1 MHRFQNSRH
10 QLNLSHTLE
19 HSKFEHANKSVLL
32 EDPSMRTTTRGSGR
46 KMPGPRHSKMS
57 LRTRENSRGHISP
70 CTAILS
76 PTHNIDLSHFSSH
89 VSPATSTSASVG
101 KHKRSYTS
109 VVNKFD
115 VSESN
120 SEIKV
125 IIFLLRV
132 VVELNYF

>member
-1 MHRFQNSRH
+1 
-10 QLNLSHTLE
+10 
-19 HSKFEHANKSVLL
+19 
-32 EDPSMRTTTRGSGR
+32 
-46 KMPGPRHSKMS
+46 MPGPRHSKMS

>member
-1 MHRFQNSRH
+1 M
-10 QLNLSHTLE
+10 NLSHTLE

-46 KMPGPRHSKMS
+46 KGPRHSKMP

-101 KHKRSYTS
+101 GKHKRSYTS

-125 IIFLLRV
+125 FV
-132 VVELNYF
+132 F